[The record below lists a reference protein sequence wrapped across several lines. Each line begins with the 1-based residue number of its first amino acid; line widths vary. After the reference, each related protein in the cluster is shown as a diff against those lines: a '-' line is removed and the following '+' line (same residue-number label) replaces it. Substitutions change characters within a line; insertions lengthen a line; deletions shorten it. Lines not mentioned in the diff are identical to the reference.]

1 MESTA
6 MLRHLAFFEELSR
19 LDESDA
25 SWREVSAG
33 LVVVRLVDAWLE
45 HGASVVAADSWT
57 IGSVLSAID
66 EIPVGRPARGILR
79 SVADAMVAAGLPDV
93 HAVSPRLMAYA
104 RSLDFDAKWPLAIDV
119 YSTIVAHAEPLE
131 DAETVIGAHLR
142 LGFCLRQVGDVEE
155 SATAYQRAGQI
166 AECVGDMMG
175 VLRSRIGH
183 AKIALIR
190 GNLPQAESILDGTI
204 ADAAHHGLS
213 SVKSMALHDRSAAA
227 GLRGDYELAVKL
239 AYRAIECAETE
250 RDRDR
255 ILYDIAI
262 SFNRLGVRSAARD
275 ALHVLAATALEQYT
289 RWAATIQL
297 LAIAAD
303 DGMTTVFERYR
314 RELVGQALPPSLTA
328 EFEYQTGRGYRL
340 FGESEAAITW
350 LERAVETAREHDFNQ
365 LLFELESELHA
376 VHTTPRTAWS
386 TELEQPS
393 IDVQEIADAIHQMRK
408 AVGAMS

>member
-155 SATAYQRAGQI
+155 SAAAYHRAGQL
-166 AECVGDMMG
+166 AERVGDMMG
-175 VLRSRIGH
+175 VLRARIGD
-183 AKIALIR
+183 AKIAILR
-190 GNLPQAESILDGTI
+190 GNLPRAEHILDNTI
-204 ADAAHHGLS
+204 TEAALHGLGM
-213 SVKSMALHDRSAAA
+213 VESMALHDRSTAA
-227 GLRGDYELAVKL
+227 GLRGDYELAIKL
-239 AYRAIECAETE
+239 AYRALEGTE

-262 SFNRLGVRSAARD
+262 SFNRLGVRTAARD
-275 ALHVLAATALEQYT
+275 AMVILATTAQEQYT

-297 LAIAAD
+297 LAIAAH
-303 DGMTTVFERYR
+303 DGMATVFERYR
-314 RELVGQALPPSLTA
+314 RDLVGQHLPPSLTA
-328 EFEYQTGRGYRL
+328 EFEYQAGRGYRL
-340 FGESEAAITW
+340 LTQYEHASDW
-350 LERAVETAREHDFNQ
+350 LERAVATSTAHGFNQ
-365 LLFELESELHA
+365 LLFESESELEALYNDRVVASKLPAEH
-376 VHTTPRTAWS
+376 
-386 TELEQPS
+386 EPS
-393 IDVQEIADAIHQMRK
+393 VDVQEIADAIHRMRE
-408 AVGAMS
+408 AVGAAG